1 MRDGLEQAKK
11 EGCGRIERT
20 MECAEELSRM
30 VQSLNT
36 ALSRGDF
43 EELREILSR
52 IKLRILELESHL
64 NTFD

>member
-1 MRDGLEQAKK
+1 MQDETGQAEK
-11 EGCGRIERT
+11 EECVRIKQT
-20 MECAEELSRM
+20 IECAEELSKM

-52 IKLRILELESHL
+52 VKLRVLELENYL
-64 NTFD
+64 NMLD

>member
-1 MRDGLEQAKK
+1 MQDELEQGKK
-11 EGCGRIERT
+11 EDSERIERT
-20 MECAEELSRM
+20 IECAEELSKM

-52 IKLRILELESHL
+52 VKRLILELENYL
-64 NTFD
+64 NMID

>member
-1 MRDGLEQAKK
+1 MLDEPSQAEK
-11 EGCGRIERT
+11 EGCKRIKQSI
-20 MECAEELSRM
+20 ECAEELSKM

-52 IKLRILELESHL
+52 VKLRILELENYL
-64 NTFD
+64 NMLD